1 VTNRVRVEHTSVYEY
16 VNIVHSS
23 FNEARITPLTTPSQ
37 LVLESRVEVEP
48 PTPLQAY
55 VDYWGTVV
63 HAFDLQQPHDTL
75 KVVGRSIVETDP
87 PLPAPRDTDWE
98 ELRDGS
104 LQDRFSEFLAPTV
117 QVPADP
123 RLTDTAELI
132 LDHHRPTDAVLAAI
146 EWVRSELTYVPGT
159 TGVHTSAMEAWEGGE
174 GVCQDF
180 AHLTLALLR
189 AMGLPAR
196 YCSGYV
202 HPDGDARLGAK
213 VEGESHAWLEV
224 WTGDW
229 QGFDPTAGK
238 RIGDH
243 HVLVARGRDYTDVT
257 PIKGIFHGGPTAR
270 LQVTVSLTRLA

>member
-1 VTNRVRVEHTSVYEY
+1 MRVEHTSVYEY
-16 VNIVHSS
+16 ANVVHSS
-23 FNEARITPLTTPSQ
+23 FNEARITPLTTMSQ

-48 PTPLQAY
+48 STPLQAY

-63 HAFDLQQPHDTL
+63 HAFDLQQPHDAL
-75 KVVGRSIVETDP
+75 KVVGRSIVETNPP
-87 PLPAPRDTDWE
+87 PLPPREAEWA
-98 ELRDGS
+98 ELRDET
-104 LQDRFSEFLAPTV
+104 LTDRFSEFLAPTV

-123 RLTDTAELI
+123 RLIDTAEGL
-132 LDHHRPTDAVLAAI
+132 LDHHRPTDSALAAI
-146 EWVRSELTYVPGT
+146 EWVRRELTYVPGT
-159 TGVHTSAMEAWEGGE
+159 TGVHTSAVEAWEGGE

-180 AHLTLALLR
+180 AHLTLALVR

-202 HPDGDARLGAK
+202 HPNGDAELGAT

-243 HVLVARGRDYTDVT
+243 HVLVARGRDYADVA

-270 LQVTVSLTRLA
+270 LHVAVRLTRLA